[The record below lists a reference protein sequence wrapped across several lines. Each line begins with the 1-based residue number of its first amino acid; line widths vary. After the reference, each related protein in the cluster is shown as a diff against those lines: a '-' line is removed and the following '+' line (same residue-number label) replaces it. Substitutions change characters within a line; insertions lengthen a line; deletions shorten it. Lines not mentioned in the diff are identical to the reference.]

1 MEDKD
6 FCLLEYPWIWVNTS
20 DMEPKEVSLI
30 EVMTHAQDYI
40 SLAGETPTQDAAI
53 FRFLLAI
60 ALTVFYRYD
69 EDNQEKEL
77 SEKGGCDAGDV
88 LERWKAYWDRG
99 SFPEGAI
106 KTYLETYRERFY
118 LFHPQTPFYQ
128 VNGMYEKKYGTEC
141 PAKCLMGNLKES
153 GNPATRHHFSM
164 AEGKELEKL
173 SYGEAARWLIHL
185 NAYGANV
192 VSQDNVPGTKEKVGV
207 GRQGQLGMVMLK
219 GETLFRT
226 LMLNL
231 CPLKGSM
238 DLWGSPNPAWEKQV
252 CIEQGMEIAPPDNLP
267 ELYTIQS
274 RRISLKREER
284 KVTGAQVMGGEF
296 YPAEN
301 DFNEPMTLWKKETKK
316 GMPTVWRPKCHDSL
330 IYAWKEFPA
339 LLNRGENE
347 EHIPG
352 IIQWMNLLFRNKILV
367 PRELIRFQMVGMK
380 YNGTIKRL
388 WDDCVSNSLDVS
400 EDMLTDFAKEWI
412 DRITEEVNNCKK
424 VGDTAIKPFAAKL
437 NKIYYASEEEVKKS
451 NLKDVLV
458 RNYYFSI
465 DNAFR
470 TWLASIDPMQEE
482 KEEKLAEWRETSYRC
497 AEQTVE
503 EYLSAHKPKL
513 YAYRENKKEILTVPK
528 AINQFHTD
536 LRKIYPQ
543 TEIQGKEWT

>member
-6 FCLLEYPWIWVNTS
+6 FCLLDQPWIMVNTA
-20 DMEPKEVSLI
+20 DLNPKPVSLI

-40 SLAGETPTQDAAI
+40 SLSGETPTQDAAI
-53 FRFLLAI
+53 FRLLLAM

-77 SEKGGCDAGDV
+77 SEKNDSEAVDV

-99 SFPEGAI
+99 CFPEEAI
-106 KTYLETYRERFY
+106 KTYLEAYRERFY

-153 GNPATRHHFSM
+153 RNPATRHHFSM

-192 VSQDNVPGTKEKVGV
+192 VSKDNVPGTKEPVGV

-219 GETLFRT
+219 GETLFRS

-231 CPLKGSM
+231 CPLRDSM
-238 DLWGSPNPAWEKQV
+238 DLWGLPNPTWEKEV
-252 CIEQGMEIAPPDNLP
+252 CMEQGKRIAPPDNLP

-274 RRISLKREER
+274 RRILLKREVRE
-284 KVTGAQVMGGEF
+284 VTGVQIMGGEF
-296 YPAEN
+296 YSVEN
-301 DFNEPMTLWKKETKK
+301 DFNEPMTLWMKITKK
-316 GMPTVWRPKCHDSL
+316 GMPIVWHPKCHDSL

-352 IIQWMNLLFRNKILV
+352 IIQWMNLLYRNKILV

-380 YNGTIKRL
+380 YNGAIKRL
-388 WDDCVSNSLDVS
+388 WDDCISNSLDVS
-400 EDMLTDFAKEWI
+400 ESMLTDFAKEWI
-412 DRITEEVNNCKK
+412 DRITEEVYSCQK
-424 VGDTAIKPFAAKL
+424 VAERALIPFASKIEKL
-437 NKIYYASEEEVKKS
+437 FKKGSKQS
-451 NLKDVLV
+451 NLKDMLI
-458 RNYYFSI
+458 RNYFFSI
-465 DNAFR
+465 DHVFR
-470 TWLASIDPMQEE
+470 SWLVEIDPMKEE

-497 AEQTVE
+497 AKQTVE
-503 EYLSAHKPKL
+503 EYLSAHNLKL
-513 YAYRENKKEILTVPK
+513 YAYKEDGKEILTVPK
-528 AINQFHTD
+528 ALNQFFSD
-536 LRKIYPQ
+536 LRKVYPK
-543 TEIQGKEWT
+543 TE